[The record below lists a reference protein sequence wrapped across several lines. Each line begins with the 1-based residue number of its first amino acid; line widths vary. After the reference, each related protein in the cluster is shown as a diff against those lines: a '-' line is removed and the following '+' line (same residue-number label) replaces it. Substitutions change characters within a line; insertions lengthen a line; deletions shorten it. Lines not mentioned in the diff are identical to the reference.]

1 MMVDVQGTDGTAAGE
16 IELPLQFQERVRPD
30 IIKKAVLA
38 AQSNRR
44 QPYGADE
51 ESGMKHVTHWKK
63 RSRAYRGIRGRSYPS
78 SRTPRKI
85 TFRRGMQMSGPG
97 GEAPQAVGGRKAH
110 PPKADRDFSKDI
122 NEKER
127 RKAIRSAI
135 AATMD
140 KDAVRERGHAVDDVD
155 LPLVVDASLEQLEKT
170 SEVETVLQQLGLSD
184 ELDRVRTPS
193 PRAGRGTSRGR
204 PTRSRAGPLLVVG
217 EDQGIARA
225 ARNIPGVQVCTVEQL
240 NAEVLAPGTDPGRLV
255 VWTET
260 AIQRLDEE
268 GLFR

>member
-1 MMVDVQGTDGTAAGE
+1 MADVHGTDGTATGE
-16 IELPLQFQERVRPD
+16 VDLPLQFQERVRPD

-110 PPKADRDFSKDI
+110 PPKADKDFSKDI

-127 RKAIRSAI
+127 RKAIRSGI

-140 KDAVRERGHAVDDVD
+140 KETVRERGHVVDGAD
-155 LPLVVDASLEQLEKT
+155 LPLVVDADVEELEQT
-170 SEVETVLQQLGLSD
+170 AEVEALLERLGLGD
-184 ELDRVRTPS
+184 ELERVRENAG
-193 PRAGRGTSRGR
+193 RAGKGTRRGR
-204 PTRSRAGPLLVVG
+204 PGREKAGPLFVVG
-217 EDQGIARA
+217 EDRGIARA
-225 ARNIPGVQVCTVEQL
+225 ARNLPGVDVCTVEQL
-240 NAEVLAPGTDPGRLV
+240 NAELLAPGTEPGRLT

-260 AIQRLDEE
+260 AVERLDEE